1 MQERLQRDIKDL
13 QQTRNQAQLAHIDD
27 TLDRLRKAKPP
38 ERSEEA
44 RCYAVVI
51 TEIEKARAYF
61 KTYVLDVEQG
71 NQF

>member
-1 MQERLQRDIKDL
+1 MQERLNRDIKDL
-13 QQTRNQAQLAHIDD
+13 QLMRNQAQLSHIDD
-27 TLDRLRKAKPP
+27 TLERLRKAKPP

-61 KTYVLDVEQG
+61 KTYVVDVEKL
-71 NQF
+71 